1 MQKLG
6 KQSEIKSSSKEDL
19 FKELS
24 KRHQNNPFATLS
36 SFPNPKLLKDNEKAS
51 HRIKKAIE
59 NKEKIVL
66 VGDYDVDGV
75 SSSAIMLD
83 FFSQIP
89 YPLTCKI
96 PDRFKHGYGLSPK
109 LLDEI
114 DSDTKLVITV
124 DNGIN
129 AFESAKIL
137 KERNID
143 LIITDHHNPEDT
155 LPQASAVINPKQKDC
170 TFPFKDICGA
180 VVAWYFCSC
189 IKSVLELNTNMSKY
203 LDILALASIADVMPM
218 LGLNHTLV
226 KAGLRVM
233 SKREKEPFKVI
244 AEEKQI
250 QDFGYEDIGFFL
262 APLINSAGRL
272 AHASLSLDFLRA
284 KTPKLAS
291 KNFELLSA
299 LNEERKDLQL
309 QVLAEA
315 RVQVNKEDAIL
326 VLFGSSWHEGVL
338 GIVAS
343 KICEE
348 FKRPCIILSIE
359 NEKAKGSARS
369 NGDFILYD
377 LLFLSK
383 QYLTSFGGHA
393 NAAGLTLEAKNIIPF
408 KESLNDN
415 LKKMNKC
422 LYLEKE
428 IFAKLK
434 LEDIDFELYDII
446 KSFEPYGLQNPKPIF
461 LLENIKAYNYSLLGK
476 EKNHLKILLEH
487 NGNFLEALFFNF
499 KIKDTQN
506 LNILKNNIDIVFTL
520 SLNTFR
526 NQSKINL
533 LISSLEASKAPNQ
546 N

>member
-1 MQKLG
+1 MQELNKIDKEEL
-6 KQSEIKSSSKEDL
+6 SKEL
-19 FKELS
+19 K

-51 HRIKKAIE
+51 LRIKKAIE
-59 NKEKIVL
+59 NKEKILL

-89 YPLTCKI
+89 YPLICKI

-109 LLDEI
+109 LLEELDE
-114 DSDTKLVITV
+114 DVKLVITV

-129 AFESAKIL
+129 AFESARIL
-137 KERNID
+137 KEKNID
-143 LIITDHHNPEDT
+143 LIITDHHNPEEL
-155 LPQASAVINPKQKDC
+155 LPQAIAIINPKQKDC

-189 IKSVLELNTNMSKY
+189 IKSALGLDINMAKY

-218 LGLNHTLV
+218 LGFNYTLV
-226 KAGLRVM
+226 KAGLKHM
-233 SKREKEPFKVI
+233 GQSNKEAFKI
-244 AEEKQI
+244 ISQKKEIKE
-250 QDFGYEDIGFFL
+250 FGYEDIGFFL

-272 AHASLSLDFLRA
+272 AHASLSLDFLNA
-284 KTPKLAS
+284 KTPSLAK

-299 LNEERKDLQL
+299 LNEKRKELQM
-309 QVLAEA
+309 QVLEEA
-315 RVQVNKEDAIL
+315 RAQVNEDDFIL
-326 VLFGSSWHEGVL
+326 VLHGTSWHEGVL
-338 GIVAS
+338 GIVAA

-348 FKRPCIILSIE
+348 FKRPCIILSVKE
-359 NEKAKGSARS
+359 QKAKGSARS
-369 NGDFILYD
+369 NGDFALYD

-393 NAAGLTLEAKNIIPF
+393 NAAGLALEFKNIEPF
-408 KESLNDN
+408 KKSLNEN
-415 LKKMNKC
+415 LAKMNKS
-422 LYLEKE
+422 LYIEKE
-428 IFAKLK
+428 IFAKLELK
-434 LEDIDFELYDII
+434 DIDFELYDII

-476 EKNHLKILLEH
+476 EKNHLKILLEI
-487 NGNFLEALFFNF
+487 NGNFLEALYFNF
-499 KIKDTQN
+499 KIEDTQN
-506 LNILKNNIDIVFTL
+506 LDILKNNIDIVFTL

-533 LISSLEASKAPNQ
+533 LISRLEASKDPNLL
-546 N
+546 